1 MKKRRRSGNGSKP
14 VLLVILLIM
23 LVGIAGVISAVI
35 SRFRVSNELMDLNQ
49 YFSNAAYGPV
59 AEGQAA
65 VVIGTEAQEERAL
78 VENGLYY
85 LPLSM
90 VNTQINKRFYWDS
103 EGNQIL
109 YATPSAL
116 TYHPSAAEPGG
127 EVWLKDGQVYL
138 NLSFVQQYTDMDVY
152 TAENPRRIAVQNTFT
167 GLQTV
172 TVKGSSAVR
181 YQGGIKSPILRN
193 VSSGEELIL
202 LEQLE
207 DWVHVATK
215 DGFKGYIQKKA
226 VSAPQ
231 EMNVQRNASQEQY
244 SYITLDE
251 KVNLVWHQVTNTS
264 ANELLSSDTANMS
277 GVNVIS
283 PTWYSITDNSGN
295 ISDLSSVSYVEE
307 AHAMGLQVWGLVDNF
322 SPDISSTVI
331 LSSTAARQNLI
342 SQLVNSAVSTGQD
355 GINVDLE
362 TLQEEAGEHFLE
374 FLRELSIE
382 CHKNGL
388 ILSVDNP
395 VPKDFTSHY
404 DRREQ
409 GLVVDYVIVMGYD
422 EHYAGSYEAGSSA
435 SLPWV
440 EQGVTDTIEL
450 VDPSRVILGIPFYSL
465 AWKTLAGNLTLEQI
479 GMGTMKKVIAENK
492 AQTWWDNNVCQNI
505 ATYERNGASYKI
517 WAEDESSLAMKVALT
532 GKYGLG
538 GTAAWKL
545 GLEEST
551 VWQVIS
557 DNLN

>member
-1 MKKRRRSGNGSKP
+1 M
-14 VLLVILLIM
+14 
-23 LVGIAGVISAVI
+23 
-35 SRFRVSNELMDLNQ
+35 
-49 YFSNAAYGPV
+49 AA
-59 AEGQAA
+59 Q
-65 VVIGTEAQEERAL
+65 R
-78 VENGLYY
+78 
-85 LPLSM
+85 
-90 VNTQINKRFYWDS
+90 D
-103 EGNQIL
+103 
-109 YATPSAL
+109 
-116 TYHPSAAEPGG
+116 
-127 EVWLKDGQVYL
+127 
-138 NLSFVQQYTDMDVY
+138 VQ
-152 TAENPRRIAVQNTFT
+152 
-167 GLQTV
+167 
-172 TVKGSSAVR
+172 
-181 YQGGIKSPILRN
+181 
-193 VSSGEELIL
+193 
-202 LEQLE
+202 
-207 DWVHVATK
+207 
-215 DGFKGYIQKKA
+215 
-226 VSAPQ
+226 
-231 EMNVQRNASQEQY
+231 QEQY
-244 SYITLDE
+244 TYITLDE
-251 KVNLVWHQVTNTS
+251 KVNLVWHQVTNS
-264 ANELLSSDTANMS
+264 GANELLSSDTANMT

-283 PTWYSITDNSGN
+283 PTWYSIVDNSGN
-295 ISDLSSVSYVEE
+295 ISDLSAASYVDE
-307 AHAMGLQVWGLVDNF
+307 AHDMGLQVWGLVDNF
-322 SPDISSTVI
+322 SPEISSTVI
-331 LSSTAARQNLI
+331 LSSTSARQNLI
-342 SQLVNSAVSTGQD
+342 SQLVSSAVSSGQD

-440 EQGVTDTIEL
+440 EQGVVDTIEL
-450 VDPSRVILGIPFYSL
+450 VEPSRVILGIPFYSL
-465 AWKTLAGNLTLEQI
+465 AWKTLSGNLTLEQI

-545 GLEEST
+545 GLEESS